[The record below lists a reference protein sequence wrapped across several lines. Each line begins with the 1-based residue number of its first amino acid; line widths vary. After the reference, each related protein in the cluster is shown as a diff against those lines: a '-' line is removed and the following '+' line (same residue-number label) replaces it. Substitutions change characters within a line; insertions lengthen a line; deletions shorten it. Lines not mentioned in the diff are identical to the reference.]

1 MLSLSFI
8 KEIEKII
15 GRENVLTGEA
25 DRQNYAYDAAV
36 LPPVVPGL
44 VVRPTRTD
52 QLGPLIQKC
61 YEEGI
66 PITIR
71 GSGTNLS
78 GGTIPDSTDAVII
91 LTNSLDR
98 ILEINEEEMYA
109 VVEPGVITCDLAAA
123 VAARGLFYPPDPGS
137 MSVSTMGGN
146 IAENSGGLRGLKYG
160 TTKKYVMGLEVLT
173 ETGEIMKTGA
183 CGRGCEYGYNLTEL
197 LVASEGTLALTSK
210 AVLKLVTPPKAAESG
225 CALILSPH
233 GGGIRLEGYGQNP
246 RACRGFLRRTS
257 CTFLMPQP
265 FGCGY
270 GKVKLV
276 QECKFY
282 YPERADGFSRPPV
295 FSIRQSAGLL
305 SKEEIPV
312 RRSDNITAGPER
324 MPNRSLLRACGM
336 TDEEMKQPIIGVVSA
351 YSEIIPGHINLD
363 KIADAVK
370 AGVRMAGGTPVLVP
384 AIGVCDG
391 IAMGHIGMKYS
402 LASRELIADSVETLA
417 QAHQLDGLV
426 LIPNCDKIVPGMLMA
441 AARLDIPCIFL
452 PGGPMEGG
460 VEFDGRQADQ
470 TSSTEAYGML
480 SAGKITEEEYV
491 SLENTACPGCG
502 SCSYLGTANTMCAL
516 AEALGMT
523 LPDGGTAP
531 ATSAIRMMKAEETG
545 VKIMELVEKN
555 ITVSQIMTPAAFR
568 NAIIVHSAIG
578 GSTNATIH
586 LPSIARELGYDLPIE
601 LFDEINHQVPHL
613 GNINPSGTQ
622 LTESFWFAGG
632 VPMVQWM
639 LRDMLDL
646 DVMTV
651 TGKTLGEN
659 LEDLHKDNWF
669 ERNLG
674 YLHNYGLERDQV
686 IFPVEKAP
694 EKGSVAILKGN
705 IAPEGSVLKY
715 SACAM
720 NQREVVNA
728 KARVFNHEEDAHD
741 AVVNNEINPGE
752 VIIIRYEGPRG
763 CGMPEMLMTTEAIVC
778 DERINGSVALITD
791 GRFSG
796 ATRGAAI
803 GHVSPEAAAGGPIA
817 FIEEGDLISY
827 SVENRTINLTGIHGV
842 PCTVEEAT
850 KVLAERAKAGILP
863 REPRKGFYKLYTD
876 RALSAMKGAGL
887 E

>member
-1 MLSLSFI
+1 M
-8 KEIEKII
+8 
-15 GRENVLTGEA
+15 A
-25 DRQNYAYDAAV
+25 Q
-36 LPPVVPGL
+36 
-44 VVRPTRTD
+44 
-52 QLGPLIQKC
+52 
-61 YEEGI
+61 
-66 PITIR
+66 
-71 GSGTNLS
+71 
-78 GGTIPDSTDAVII
+78 
-91 LTNSLDR
+91 
-98 ILEINEEEMYA
+98 
-109 VVEPGVITCDLAAA
+109 
-123 VAARGLFYPPDPGS
+123 
-137 MSVSTMGGN
+137 
-146 IAENSGGLRGLKYG
+146 
-160 TTKKYVMGLEVLT
+160 
-173 ETGEIMKTGA
+173 
-183 CGRGCEYGYNLTEL
+183 
-197 LVASEGTLALTSK
+197 
-210 AVLKLVTPPKAAESG
+210 
-225 CALILSPH
+225 
-233 GGGIRLEGYGQNP
+233 
-246 RACRGFLRRTS
+246 
-257 CTFLMPQP
+257 
-265 FGCGY
+265 
-270 GKVKLV
+270 
-276 QECKFY
+276 
-282 YPERADGFSRPPV
+282 
-295 FSIRQSAGLL
+295 
-305 SKEEIPV
+305 
-312 RRSDNITAGPER
+312 
-324 MPNRSLLRACGM
+324 
-336 TDEEMKQPIIGVVSA
+336 
-351 YSEIIPGHINLD
+351 INLF
-363 KIADAVK
+363 
-370 AGVRMAGGTPVLVP
+370 
-384 AIGVCDG
+384 
-391 IAMGHIGMKYS
+391 
-402 LASRELIADSVETLA
+402 
-417 QAHQLDGLV
+417 DGLV
-426 LIPNCDKIVPGMLMA
+426 LLGSCDKIVPGMLMA

-470 TSSTEAYGML
+470 TSATEAYGML
-480 SAGKITEEEYV
+480 SAGKITEAEYV
-491 SLENTACPGCG
+491 ALEDTACPGCG

-531 ATSAIRMMKAEETG
+531 ATSAVRMMKAEETG
-545 VKIMELVEKN
+545 VKIMELVEKQ
-555 ITVSQIMTPAAFR
+555 ITPSKILTPAAFK

-578 GSTNATIH
+578 GSTNGTIH

-613 GNINPSGTQ
+613 GNINPSGTH
-622 LTESFWFAGG
+622 LTEAFWFAGG
-632 VPMVQWM
+632 VPMVQWL

-686 IFPVEKAP
+686 IFPVDKAP

-715 SACAM
+715 SACAN

-728 KARVFNHEEDAHD
+728 KARVFNHEEDAHN

-817 FIEEGDLISY
+817 FIEDGDLISY
-827 SVENRTINLTGIHGV
+827 SVKDRTINLTGIHGV
-842 PCTVEEAT
+842 PCTLEEAD

-876 RALSAMKGAGL
+876 HALSAMKGAGL